1 MSEASGARMSGQ
13 QGRPCVLVVD
23 DEPLNRELLGRL
35 LGREYEVVEAESVD
49 QALAVLDRRGA
60 DVRLVICDQ
69 VMPGRFGTELA
80 AEVAGRGAAC
90 PVVLLT
96 GYEDDGAVRA
106 AAAAGTVAGVI
117 AKPWKG
123 SDLRALIRSLLPPVP
138 AG

>member
-1 MSEASGARMSGQ
+1 MSRPP
-13 QGRPCVLVVD
+13 GRPCVLVVD

-35 LGREYEVVEAESVD
+35 LGREYEIEEAESVD
-49 QALAVLDRRGA
+49 QALAVLERRAA

-80 AEVAGRGAAC
+80 AEVARRYSAC

-106 AAAAGTVAGVI
+106 AAAAGTVAGVV

-123 SDLRALIRSLLPPVP
+123 SELRALILGLLPPVP